1 MTTILIVEDE
11 ALIADDIQSTLARF
25 GYDVPTPVATAAE
38 AIEAAEKLRPALVL
52 IDIKLRGKRDGIEAG
67 AEIRARFGLPIVYL
81 TSQSDEATVA
91 RAKLTSPHGYLL
103 KPFHER
109 ELRIAIDVALHK
121 HQVEMQL
128 AVRERWFA
136 TTLGSI
142 GDPVIATDQNE
153 IITFTNAAAE
163 RLTGWGREAIGRP
176 LAEVFKIHDMTG
188 QPVGTPIRAAV
199 QEAFAVERAAD
210 RTLVI
215 RTGAQ
220 IVIDE
225 NAAPILDE
233 NGALLGGVIVFRDIT
248 ERRRLEQRVAQ
259 SERLASIGTM
269 AAGMA
274 HEINN
279 PLAYVKGNLEVTLE
293 GLVHAEADARGLAA
307 ATDDATKGARLIR
320 SLSDAIEAMRDAAEG
335 AERVNRI
342 VRNLR
347 MMGTME
353 NASHRVVD
361 LPDVLDVALKMTA
374 HATRHHAEVRRA
386 FGITPFVFA
395 GESELGQVFTNLIIN
410 ATQAIGDGNADRN
423 KIEVATYTDAN
434 GWAVV
439 EVRDSGPGIRPEVLS
454 RLFDPFFT
462 TKTIGAGMGLGL
474 SICHNIVTAI
484 GGTITA
490 SNSPNGGA
498 CFTVTLPPAKT
509 MPAPATADPATKGLA
524 RRGKVLIVDDEPA
537 VASVMARGLRGQHDV
552 TMEND
557 GRNVLARIAAG
568 ERFDIIFCDL
578 MMPSF
583 SGQDVY
589 QALSASNSEQ
599 AARMVFVTG
608 GVFSKR
614 TAAFLD
620 SVANARIE
628 KPFVFETL
636 RSIVQDYLKG

>member
-1 MTTILIVEDE
+1 MNTILIVEDE
-11 ALIADDIQSTLARF
+11 ALIADDIQRTLVRL

-38 AIEAAEKLRPALVL
+38 AVQAAEKLRPALVL
-52 IDIKLRGKRDGIEAG
+52 IDIKLRGKRDGIDAG
-67 AEIRARFGLPIVYL
+67 GEIRARFGLPIVYL
-81 TSQSDEATVA
+81 TSQSDDATIA

-109 ELRIAIDVALHK
+109 ELRIAIEVALHK
-121 HQVEMQL
+121 HEVETQL

-142 GDPVIATDQNE
+142 GDAVIATDQNE
-153 IITFTNAAAE
+153 IITFTNVVAE
-163 RLTGWGREAIGRP
+163 RLTGWGRDAIGRP
-176 LAEVFKIHDMTG
+176 LAEVFTVRDAKG
-188 QPVGTPIRAAV
+188 QPVVTPLRAAV

-220 IVIDE
+220 ILIDE

-248 ERRRLEQRVAQ
+248 EQRRLEQRVAQ

-279 PLAYVKGNLEVTLE
+279 PLAYVMTNLEVTLE
-293 GLVHAEADARGLAA
+293 ALVHAEADARGLAVA
-307 ATDDATKGARLIR
+307 IQDAGNGARLVRI
-320 SLSDAIEAMRDAAEG
+320 LTDAIEAMRDASQG

-347 MMGTME
+347 MMGRVD
-353 NASHRVVD
+353 NASHRVLD

-374 HATRHHAEVRRA
+374 HATRHHAQVRRT
-386 FGITPFVFA
+386 FGVTPFVFA
-395 GESELGQVFTNLIIN
+395 SESELGQVFTNLIIN
-410 ATQAIGDGNADRN
+410 STQALGDGNADRN
-423 KIEVATYTDAN
+423 EIAVATYTDAD
-434 GWAVV
+434 GHAVV
-439 EVRDSGPGIRPEVLS
+439 EVRDSGPGIPVEVLP

-474 SICHNIVTAI
+474 SICHNIVTAM
-484 GGTITA
+484 GGTIIG
-490 SNSPNGGA
+490 SNGPNGGA

-509 MPAPATADPATKGLA
+509 TPAPAMANQATKGLA
-524 RRGKVLIVDDEPA
+524 RRGKLLIVDDEPP
-537 VASVMARGLRGQHDV
+537 VALAMARGLRGQHDV
-552 TMEND
+552 TMETD
-557 GRNVLARIAAG
+557 GRKVLARIAAG
-568 ERFDIIFCDL
+568 ERFDVIFCDL

-583 SGQDVY
+583 SGLEVH
-589 QALSASNSEQ
+589 QALSAANPEQ
-599 AARMVFVTG
+599 AARIVFVTG
-608 GVFSKR
+608 GVFSER
-614 TAAFLD
+614 TAAFLE
-620 SVANARIE
+620 SVANVQIE
-628 KPFVFETL
+628 KPFKIETI
-636 RSIVQDYLKG
+636 RAIVQDYLER

>member
-1 MTTILIVEDE
+1 VNTILIVEDE
-11 ALIADDIQSTLARF
+11 ALIADDIQRTLVRL

-38 AIEAAEKLRPALVL
+38 AVQAAEKLRPALVL
-52 IDIKLRGKRDGIEAG
+52 IDIKLRGKRDGIDAG
-67 AEIRARFGLPIVYL
+67 GEIRARFGLPIVYL
-81 TSQSDEATVA
+81 TSQSDDATIA

-109 ELRIAIDVALHK
+109 ELRIAIEVALHK
-121 HQVEMQL
+121 HEVETQL

-142 GDPVIATDQNE
+142 GDAVIATDQNE
-153 IITFTNAAAE
+153 IITFTNVVAE
-163 RLTGWGREAIGRP
+163 RLTGWGRDAIGRP
-176 LAEVFKIHDMTG
+176 LAEVFTVRDAKG
-188 QPVGTPIRAAV
+188 QPVVTPLRAAV

-220 IVIDE
+220 ILIDE

-248 ERRRLEQRVAQ
+248 EQRRLEQRVAQ

-279 PLAYVKGNLEVTLE
+279 PLAYVMTNLEVTLE
-293 GLVHAEADARGLAA
+293 ALVHAEADARGLAVA
-307 ATDDATKGARLIR
+307 IQDAGNGARLVRI
-320 SLSDAIEAMRDAAEG
+320 LTDAIEAMRDASQG

-347 MMGTME
+347 MMGRVD
-353 NASHRVVD
+353 NASHRVLD

-374 HATRHHAEVRRA
+374 HATRHHAQVRRT
-386 FGITPFVFA
+386 FGVTPFVFA
-395 GESELGQVFTNLIIN
+395 SESELGQVFTNLIIN
-410 ATQAIGDGNADRN
+410 STQALGDGNADRN
-423 KIEVATYTDAN
+423 EIAVATYTDAD
-434 GWAVV
+434 GHAVV
-439 EVRDSGPGIRPEVLS
+439 EVRDSGPGIPVEVLP

-474 SICHNIVTAI
+474 SICHNIVTAM
-484 GGTITA
+484 GGTIIG
-490 SNSPNGGA
+490 SNGPNGGA

-509 MPAPATADPATKGLA
+509 TPAPAMANQATKGLA
-524 RRGKVLIVDDEPA
+524 RRGKLLIVDDEPP
-537 VASVMARGLRGQHDV
+537 VALAMARGLRGQHDV
-552 TMEND
+552 TMETD
-557 GRNVLARIAAG
+557 GRKVLARIAAG
-568 ERFDIIFCDL
+568 ERFDVIFCDL

-583 SGQDVY
+583 SGLEVH
-589 QALSASNSEQ
+589 QALSAANPEQ
-599 AARMVFVTG
+599 AARIVFVTG
-608 GVFSKR
+608 GVFSER
-614 TAAFLD
+614 TAAFLE
-620 SVANARIE
+620 SVANVQIE
-628 KPFVFETL
+628 KPFKIETI
-636 RSIVQDYLKG
+636 RAIVQDYLER

>member
-1 MTTILIVEDE
+1 MSTILIVEDE
-11 ALIADDIQSTLARF
+11 ALIADDIQRTLVRL
-25 GYDVPTPVATAAE
+25 GYQVPTPVATAAE
-38 AIEAAEKLRPALVL
+38 AIEAAERLRPALVL

-67 AEIRARFGLPIVYL
+67 GEIRARFGLPIVYL

-109 ELRIAIDVALHK
+109 ELRIAIEVALYK
-121 HQVEMQL
+121 HEVEMRL

-142 GDPVIATDQNE
+142 GDAVIATDQNE

-163 RLTGWGREAIGRP
+163 RLTGWGRDAIGRP
-176 LAEVFKIHDMTG
+176 LAEVFNVRDTMGHR
-188 QPVGTPIRAAV
+188 VGTPIRAAV
-199 QEAFAVERAAD
+199 QEAFAVERGAD
-210 RTLVI
+210 LTLVI

-225 NAAPILDE
+225 NAAPLLDE

-279 PLAYVKGNLEVTLE
+279 PLAYVTANLEVTLE
-293 GLVHAEADARGLAA
+293 GLVQAQADARSLAA
-307 ATDDATKGARLIR
+307 ATHDTGVGSRMVR
-320 SLSDAIEAMRDAAEG
+320 SLTDAIEAMRDAAEG

-347 MMGTME
+347 MVGRVE
-353 NASHRVVD
+353 EASHRVLD
-361 LPDVLDVALKMTA
+361 LPDVLDVVLKMTA
-374 HATRHHAEVRRA
+374 HATRHHARVRST
-386 FGITPFVFA
+386 FGITPFVYA
-395 GESELGQVFTNLIIN
+395 GESELGQVFTNLIVN
-410 ATQAIGDGNADRN
+410 AAQAIGDGNADRN
-423 KIEVATYTDAN
+423 EIEVATYTDAD
-434 GWAVV
+434 GRAVV
-439 EVRDSGPGIRPEVLS
+439 EVRDSGPGIRPEVLA

-474 SICHNIVTAI
+474 SISHSIVTAI

-490 SNSPNGGA
+490 SNGPNGGA
-498 CFTVTLPPAKT
+498 RFTVTLPPAKA
-509 MPAPATADPATKGLA
+509 MPAPATADEATGGLA
-524 RRGKVLIVDDEPA
+524 LRGKVLIVDDEPA
-537 VASVMARGLRGQHDV
+537 VAQVMARGLRGQHDV
-552 TMEND
+552 TLESD
-557 GRNVLARIAAG
+557 GRKAVGRIAAG
-568 ERFDIIFCDL
+568 ERFDVIFCDL

-583 SGQDVY
+583 SGIEVH
-589 QALSASNSEQ
+589 QALSAANPEQ
-599 AARMVFVTG
+599 AARIVFVTG
-608 GVFSKR
+608 GVFSER
-614 TAAFLD
+614 TASFLE
-620 SVANARIE
+620 SVANVQIE
-628 KPFVFETL
+628 KPFTFETI